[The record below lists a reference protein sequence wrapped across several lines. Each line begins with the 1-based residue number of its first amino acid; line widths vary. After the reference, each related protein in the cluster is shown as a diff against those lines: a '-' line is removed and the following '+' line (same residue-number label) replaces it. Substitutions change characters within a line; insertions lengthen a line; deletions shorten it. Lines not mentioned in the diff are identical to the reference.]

1 MNPLWMYSPDWSERV
16 TETLSWK
23 TDVHISPTGAEQRVA
38 RRMTPRRQ
46 FEFSVLVGDVV
57 RQQLENQLA
66 MYGAGVWS
74 LPLFTEGTL
83 LEIDLAVGQT
93 TFAYENATVLLS
105 GISHLHLVQHDQEA
119 LLPII
124 ALSADTVS
132 VSPLNQA
139 WCAGAVIYPVAS
151 AMLTDMPPVT
161 RFTDSL
167 SRLQCRFRLQQAN
180 PFSASIPPI
189 SYRGFPV
196 WDFPADWQEDRKA
209 EYQRQLLELDNGYG
223 LPFRTDTAKRAFY
236 LQHHQWLFAGI
247 ENQVLL
253 RQRLMWLRGRQRA
266 VWVSHQTDDLTPIAV
281 NGYQLSVI
289 NTGLSLIQY
298 QQGRRDLA
306 VQLIDGSFI
315 YGRIINVQPIGEF
328 EQLQLDV
335 ALPAI
340 EQIQCISFMTLCRQ
354 NTDDITITYHSGRD
368 GVAEVSTVFRGIR
381 DELE

>member
-38 RRMTPRRQ
+38 RRITPRRQ
-46 FEFSVLVGDVV
+46 FEFSVLVSDVA

-66 MYGAGVWS
+66 MHGAGVWS
-74 LPLFTEGTL
+74 LPLFTEGVL
-83 LEIDLAVGQT
+83 LQTDLAVGQT
-93 TFAYENATVLLS
+93 VIAYPHADVLLA
-105 GISHLHLVQHDQEA
+105 GISHLYLVQPEQVA

-124 ALSADTVS
+124 ALSADTVTI
-132 VSPLNQA
+132 SPLNQA
-139 WCAGAVIYPVAS
+139 WYAGAVMYPVSLAV
-151 AMLTDMPPVT
+151 LTDMPPVT

-180 PFSASIPPI
+180 PFSASMPSV

-196 WDFPADWQEDRKA
+196 WDLPADWQEDRKA

-223 LPFRTDTAKRAFY
+223 LPFRTDTANRAFY
-236 LQHHQWLFAGI
+236 LQHHQWLLSGI
-247 ENQVLL
+247 ESQVLL

-266 VWVSHQTDDLTPIAV
+266 VWCSHQTDDLTPIAV

-306 VQLIDGSFI
+306 VQLVDGTFI
-315 YGRIINVQPIGEF
+315 YGRIVNVQQVGEF

-335 ALPAI
+335 ALPVI
-340 EQIQCISFMTLCRQ
+340 EHIQCISFMTLCRQ

-368 GVAEVSTVFRGIR
+368 GVAEVSTVFRGVR

>member
-46 FEFSVLVGDVV
+46 FEFSVLVGDVA
-57 RQQLENQLA
+57 RQQLENQLV
-66 MYGAGVWS
+66 MHGAGVWS
-74 LPLFTEGTL
+74 LPLFTEGAL
-83 LEIDLAVGQT
+83 LQTDLAVGQMAI
-93 TFAYENATVLLS
+93 AYPHADILLA
-105 GISHLHLVQHDQEA
+105 GISHLYLVLPEQVA

-124 ALSADTVS
+124 ALSVDSVT
-132 VSPLNQA
+132 VSPLNQV
-139 WCAGAVIYPVAS
+139 WYAGAVMYPVAS
-151 AMLTDMPPVT
+151 AVLTDMPPIT

-180 PFSASIPPI
+180 PFSALMPSV

-236 LQHHQWLFAGI
+236 LQHHQWLLAGI
-247 ENQVLL
+247 ESQVLL
-253 RQRLMWLRGRQRA
+253 RQRLMALRGRQRA

-289 NTGLSLIQY
+289 NSGLSLIQY
-298 QQGRRDLA
+298 QHGHRDLA
-306 VQLIDGSFI
+306 VQLVDGTFI
-315 YGRIINVQPIGEF
+315 YGRIINVQQVGEF
-328 EQLQLDV
+328 EQLQLDI

-340 EQIQCISFMTLCRQ
+340 EQIQCISFIALCRQ
-354 NTDDITITYHSGRD
+354 NTDDITFTYHSGRD
-368 GVAEVSTVFRGIR
+368 GVAEVSTVFRGVR

>member
-38 RRMTPRRQ
+38 RRITPRRQ
-46 FEFSVLVGDVV
+46 FEFSVLVGDGE

-66 MYGAGVWS
+66 MHGAGVWS
-74 LPLFTEGTL
+74 LPLFTESTL
-83 LEIDLAVGQT
+83 LQTDLAIGQT
-93 TFAYENATVLLS
+93 TFAYENAAVLLE
-105 GISHLHLVQHDQEA
+105 GISHLYLVQHGQVA

-124 ALSADTVS
+124 ALSTDTVT

-139 WCAGAVIYPVAS
+139 WYAGAVIYPVAL

-180 PFSASIPPI
+180 PFSASMPSV

-236 LQHHQWLFAGI
+236 LQHHQWLLSGI
-247 ENQVLL
+247 ESQVLL

-266 VWVSHQTDDLTPIAV
+266 AWVSHQTDDLTAIAV

-306 VQLIDGSFI
+306 VQLVDGTFM
-315 YGRIINVQPIGEF
+315 YGRIINVQQVGEF
-328 EQLQLDV
+328 ERLQLDI
-335 ALPAI
+335 APPAI
-340 EQIQCISFMTLCRQ
+340 EHIQCISFMTLCRQ

-368 GVAEVSTVFRGIR
+368 GVTEVSTVFRGVR

>member
-1 MNPLWMYSPDWSERV
+1 MNPLWTVAPDWSERV

-38 RRMTPRRQ
+38 RRITPRRQ
-46 FEFSVLVGDVV
+46 FEFSVLVGDVA

-74 LPLFTEGTL
+74 LPLFTEGAL
-83 LEIDLAVGQT
+83 LQTDLAVGQT
-93 TFAYENATVLLS
+93 VIAYPHADVLLV
-105 GISHLHLVQHDQEA
+105 GISHLYLVQPEQVA
-119 LLPII
+119 LLPIV
-124 ALSADTVS
+124 ALSTDAVTI
-132 VSPLNQA
+132 SPLNHA
-139 WCAGAVIYPVAS
+139 WYAGTVMYPVAS

-180 PFSASIPPI
+180 PFSASMP
-189 SYRGFPV
+189 SVNYRGFPV

-236 LQHHQWLFAGI
+236 LQHHQWLLSGI
-247 ENQVLL
+247 ESQVLL
-253 RQRLMWLRGRQRA
+253 RQRLMALRGRQRA

-289 NTGLSLIQY
+289 NSGLSLIQY

-306 VQLIDGSFI
+306 MQIVDGTFI
-315 YGRIINVQPIGEF
+315 YGRIINVQQVGEF
-328 EQLQLDV
+328 EQLQLDI

-354 NTDDITITYHSGRD
+354 NTDDITFTYHSGRD
-368 GVAEVSTVFRGIR
+368 GVAEVSTIFRGVR

>member
-23 TDVHISPTGAEQRVA
+23 TDVYVSPTGAEQRVA

-46 FEFSVLVGDVV
+46 FEFSVLVGDVA

-66 MYGAGVWS
+66 MHGAGVWS
-74 LPLFTEGTL
+74 LPLFTEGAL
-83 LEIDLAVGQT
+83 LQNDLAVGQT
-93 TFAYENATVLLS
+93 VIAYPHADVLLA
-105 GISHLHLVQHDQEA
+105 GISHLYLVQHEQVA

-124 ALSADTVS
+124 ALSADMVTVF
-132 VSPLNQA
+132 PLNQA
-139 WCAGAVIYPVAS
+139 WYAGTEIYPVAL

-180 PFSASIPPI
+180 PFSASMPPV

-236 LQHHQWLFAGI
+236 LQHHQWLLAGI

-266 VWVSHQTDDLTPIAV
+266 VWVSHQTDDLTAISV
-281 NGYQLSVI
+281 NGYQLTVI
-289 NTGLSLIQY
+289 NSGLSIIQY
-298 QQGRRDLA
+298 KQGRRDLA
-306 VQLIDGSFI
+306 MLLVDGSSI
-315 YGRIINVQPIGEF
+315 YGRIVNVQQVGEF

-335 ALPAI
+335 VLPSV

-354 NTDDITITYHSGRD
+354 NTDDVTFTYHSGRD
-368 GVAEVSTVFRGIR
+368 GVAEVSTVFRGVR

>member
-38 RRMTPRRQ
+38 RRITPRRQ

-66 MYGAGVWS
+66 MHGAGVWS
-74 LPLFTEGTL
+74 LPLFTEGAL
-83 LEIDLAVGQT
+83 LQTDLSIGQT
-93 TFAYENATVLLS
+93 VIAHPHADILLV
-105 GISHLHLVQHDQEA
+105 GISHLYLVQSEQVA

-124 ALSADTVS
+124 ALSADTVTI
-132 VSPLNQA
+132 SPLNQA
-139 WCAGAVIYPVAS
+139 WYAGAVMYPVAS
-151 AMLTDMPPVT
+151 AMLTDIPPVT

-180 PFSASIPPI
+180 PFSALMPPV

-236 LQHHQWLFAGI
+236 LQHHQWLLSGI

-298 QQGRRDLA
+298 QHGRRDLA
-306 VQLIDGSFI
+306 VQLVDGTFI
-315 YGRIINVQPIGEF
+315 YGRILNVQQVGEF
-328 EQLQLDV
+328 EQLQLDI

-340 EQIQCISFMTLCRQ
+340 EHIQCISFMTLCRQ
-354 NTDDITITYHSGRD
+354 NTDDITFTYHSGRD
-368 GVAEVSTVFRGIR
+368 GVAEVSTVFRGVR